1 MCADLIDPSLQMG
14 KSKGSS
20 LKSALV
26 HFKNYLIYSKH
37 SKQSLE
43 ALEESEITREFMGK
57 FACYLMQC
65 VPSIKKYS
73 TSDNYFS
80 AIHVALELKY
90 PVKMASLSKAYK
102 ALRESMFSKYRK
114 ESVESGVK
122 FVEGAPIM
130 TSRDLSYICRKCLM
144 DQNFE
149 IRCFFLMDKFGV
161 GRCNEVSCILLATFH
176 SLLNHFM
183 LRVQIYYGATS
194 KSTRMMM
201 KMLSAYVSSGFVRRQ
216 EL

>member
-1 MCADLIDPSLQMG
+1 MCADLIDPSLLMG

-37 SKQSLE
+37 SKLSLD
-43 ALEESEITREFMGK
+43 ALDESEITREFMGK

-149 IRCFFLMDKFGV
+149 LRCFFLMDKFGV
-161 GRCNEVSCILLATFH
+161 GRCTEVSSILLASFH
-176 SLLNHFM
+176 SLLIHLM

-194 KSTRMMM
+194 KNTRMMM
-201 KMLSAYVSSGFVRRQ
+201 KMLSAYASSGFVRRQ